1 MSRIENTG
9 QIKTG
14 YSVKSGTNPEEKVE
28 NGSDFAS
35 MLTKYKKKAAQDDE
49 TKKAETGETKNK
61 ETQPEETKNRGNEKQ
76 VNGRQ
81 SGENEK
87 TAEIKAEIK
96 VTDIQDEKNSQDGE
110 KEQEQELAAAYAS
123 EACYRTF
130 VQITA
135 ENSKT
140 PAVYN
145 NEING
150 IQDLAVQTTVE
161 TGMEDQTAAVSTIQQ
176 TESPHTES
184 PHTETAV
191 HADDLKLRNR
201 SDQTGEKE
209 KSGEAEEAG
218 QSKQTAK
225 MNREEEIPD
234 QKEHISGKEMTALAS
249 PGYTG
254 TVESSAGTA
263 AKPAAV
269 DTGPADR
276 LPTAQD
282 TLTEDLGNYLD
293 TKISEKKGK
302 LELSLEPER
311 LGKLTIRLEYEK
323 GKTEVTI
330 FSTSAKTLE
339 ILSKEAGH
347 LAQILEEKTG
357 HPVIPI
363 SAKEEKGITEL
374 EEQIKDMFFGGE
386 ISFNDEVYITNAR
399 HKAALEEAD
408 RSLDLVRNS
417 IEMGMPEDFFSI
429 DLMNAYENLGK
440 ILGESVGE
448 DLVNEIFSKFCMGK

>member
-9 QIKTG
+9 QIKPG
-14 YSVKSGTNPEEKVE
+14 YSVKAATNSEEKVG

-35 MLTKYKKKAAQDDE
+35 MLTKYQKKAAQDDE

-110 KEQEQELAAAYAS
+110 KEQELAAAYAS
-123 EACYRTF
+123 ETCYRTF

-150 IQDLAVQTTVE
+150 IQDLAVQTTSE

-176 TESPHTES
+176 TES

-225 MNREEEIPD
+225 MNREEEMPD
-234 QKEHISGKEMTALAS
+234 RKEHISGKEMTALAS
-249 PGYTG
+249 SGYRG

-263 AKPAAV
+263 EKPAAA

-276 LPTAQD
+276 LATAQD

-357 HPVIPI
+357 NPTVIYTPDQ
-363 SAKEEKGITEL
+363 TENRQNMDQDTGQGRNDRQ
-374 EEQIKDMFFGGE
+374 EHREQRQKQDD
-386 ISFNDEVYITNAR
+386 SFAQQLR
-399 HKAALEEAD
+399 
-408 RSLDLVRNS
+408 
-417 IEMGMPEDFFSI
+417 
-429 DLMNAYENLGK
+429 LG
-440 ILGESVGE
+440 LA
-448 DLVNEIFSKFCMGK
+448 

>member
-35 MLTKYKKKAAQDDE
+35 MLTKYQKKAAQDDE

-176 TESPHTES
+176 TESPHTE
-184 PHTETAV
+184 TAV

-234 QKEHISGKEMTALAS
+234 QKEQISGKEMTALAS

-263 AKPAAV
+263 EKPAAV

-357 HPVIPI
+357 TPTVIYTPEQTENRQNMDQDPGHGRNGRQDQ
-363 SAKEEKGITEL
+363 KEQRQK
-374 EEQIKDMFFGGE
+374 QDD
-386 ISFNDEVYITNAR
+386 SFAQQLR
-399 HKAALEEAD
+399 
-408 RSLDLVRNS
+408 
-417 IEMGMPEDFFSI
+417 
-429 DLMNAYENLGK
+429 LG
-440 ILGESVGE
+440 LT
-448 DLVNEIFSKFCMGK
+448 

>member
-225 MNREEEIPD
+225 MNREEEMPD
-234 QKEHISGKEMTALAS
+234 RKEHISGKEMTALAS

-263 AKPAAV
+263 AKLAAV

-357 HPVIPI
+357 TPTVIYTPEQTENRQNMDQDPGHGRNGRQDQ
-363 SAKEEKGITEL
+363 KEQRQK
-374 EEQIKDMFFGGE
+374 QDD
-386 ISFNDEVYITNAR
+386 SFAQQLR
-399 HKAALEEAD
+399 
-408 RSLDLVRNS
+408 
-417 IEMGMPEDFFSI
+417 
-429 DLMNAYENLGK
+429 LG
-440 ILGESVGE
+440 LA
-448 DLVNEIFSKFCMGK
+448 

>member
-81 SGENEK
+81 SGENVK
-87 TAEIKAEIK
+87 TDEIKAEIK
-96 VTDIQDEKNSQDGE
+96 VTDIQDGKNSQDGE

-357 HPVIPI
+357 TPTVIYTPEQTENRQNMDQDPGHGRNGRQDQ
-363 SAKEEKGITEL
+363 KEQRQK
-374 EEQIKDMFFGGE
+374 QDD
-386 ISFNDEVYITNAR
+386 SFAQQLR
-399 HKAALEEAD
+399 
-408 RSLDLVRNS
+408 
-417 IEMGMPEDFFSI
+417 
-429 DLMNAYENLGK
+429 LG
-440 ILGESVGE
+440 LA
-448 DLVNEIFSKFCMGK
+448 

>member
-9 QIKTG
+9 QIKPG
-14 YSVKSGTNPEEKVE
+14 YSVKAATNPEEKVG

-35 MLTKYKKKAAQDDE
+35 MLTKYQKKAAQDDE

-87 TAEIKAEIK
+87 TAEIK

-123 EACYRTF
+123 ETCYRTF

-176 TESPHTES
+176 TESPHTE
-184 PHTETAV
+184 TAV

-201 SDQTGEKE
+201 LDQTGEKE

-225 MNREEEIPD
+225 MNREEETPGR
-234 QKEHISGKEMTALAS
+234 KEHISGKEMTALAS
-249 PGYTG
+249 SGYRG

-263 AKPAAV
+263 EKPAAA
-269 DTGPADR
+269 DIGPADR
-276 LPTAQD
+276 LATAQD

-357 HPVIPI
+357 TPTVIYTPEQTENRQNMDQDPGHGRNGRQDQ
-363 SAKEEKGITEL
+363 KEQRQK
-374 EEQIKDMFFGGE
+374 QDD
-386 ISFNDEVYITNAR
+386 SFVQQLR
-399 HKAALEEAD
+399 
-408 RSLDLVRNS
+408 
-417 IEMGMPEDFFSI
+417 
-429 DLMNAYENLGK
+429 LG
-440 ILGESVGE
+440 LA
-448 DLVNEIFSKFCMGK
+448 

>member
-1 MSRIENTG
+1 MNRIENAG
-9 QIKTG
+9 QVKTG
-14 YSVKSGTNPEEKVE
+14 YSVKSGTNSEEKVG

-35 MLTKYKKKAAQDDE
+35 MLTKYKKRAAQDDE

-81 SGENEK
+81 SGENVK
-87 TAEIKAEIK
+87 TDEIKAEIK

-110 KEQEQELAAAYAS
+110 KEQELAAAYAS
-123 EACYRTF
+123 ETCYRTF

-150 IQDLAVQTTVE
+150 IQDLAVQTTSE
-161 TGMEDQTAAVSTIQQ
+161 AGMEDQSAAVSTIQK
-176 TESPHTES
+176 TEA

-191 HADDLKLRNR
+191 HADGLKLQNR
-201 SDQTGEKE
+201 LEQTGETE
-209 KSGEAEEAG
+209 DTGRTGEAG

-225 MNREEEIPD
+225 MNREEEMPD
-234 QKEHISGKEMTALAS
+234 RKEHISGKEMTALAS

-276 LPTAQD
+276 LTTAQD

-357 HPVIPI
+357 TPTVIYTPEQTENRQNMDQDTGHGRNGRQGP
-363 SAKEEKGITEL
+363 KEQRQK
-374 EEQIKDMFFGGE
+374 QDD
-386 ISFNDEVYITNAR
+386 SFAQQLR
-399 HKAALEEAD
+399 
-408 RSLDLVRNS
+408 
-417 IEMGMPEDFFSI
+417 
-429 DLMNAYENLGK
+429 LG
-440 ILGESVGE
+440 LA
-448 DLVNEIFSKFCMGK
+448 

>member
-9 QIKTG
+9 QIKPG
-14 YSVKSGTNPEEKVE
+14 YSVKAATNSEEKVG

-49 TKKAETGETKNK
+49 TKKAETGEIKNK

-76 VNGRQ
+76 VNDRQ
-81 SGENEK
+81 SEENEK

-110 KEQEQELAAAYAS
+110 KGQELAAAYAS
-123 EACYRTF
+123 ETCYRTF

-150 IQDLAVQTTVE
+150 IQDLAVQTTSE
-161 TGMEDQTAAVSTIQQ
+161 TGMEDQTAAVTTIQQ
-176 TESPHTES
+176 TES

-191 HADDLKLRNR
+191 HADGLKLQNR
-201 SDQTGEKE
+201 LEQTGETE
-209 KSGEAEEAG
+209 DTGRTEEAG

-225 MNREEEIPD
+225 MNREEEMPD
-234 QKEHISGKEMTALAS
+234 RKEHISGKEMTALAS
-249 PGYTG
+249 SGYRG

-263 AKPAAV
+263 EKPAAA

-276 LPTAQD
+276 LATAQD

-357 HPVIPI
+357 NPTVIYTPDQ
-363 SAKEEKGITEL
+363 TENRQNMDQDTGQGRNDRQ
-374 EEQIKDMFFGGE
+374 EHREQRQKQDD
-386 ISFNDEVYITNAR
+386 SFAQQLR
-399 HKAALEEAD
+399 
-408 RSLDLVRNS
+408 
-417 IEMGMPEDFFSI
+417 
-429 DLMNAYENLGK
+429 LG
-440 ILGESVGE
+440 LA
-448 DLVNEIFSKFCMGK
+448 

>member
-9 QIKTG
+9 QIKPG
-14 YSVKSGTNPEEKVE
+14 YSVKAATNPEEKVG

-35 MLTKYKKKAAQDDE
+35 MLTKYQKKAAQDDE

-96 VTDIQDEKNSQDGE
+96 VTDIQDGKNSQDGE
-110 KEQEQELAAAYAS
+110 IEQDQELTAAYAS
-123 EACYRTF
+123 ETCYRTF

-135 ENSKT
+135 ENSKA

-145 NEING
+145 NEINE

-176 TESPHTES
+176 TESPHTE
-184 PHTETAV
+184 TAV

-201 SDQTGEKE
+201 LDQTGEKE

-225 MNREEEIPD
+225 MNREEETPGR
-234 QKEHISGKEMTALAS
+234 KEHISGKEMTALAS
-249 PGYTG
+249 SGYRG

-263 AKPAAV
+263 EKPAAA

-276 LPTAQD
+276 LATAQD

-357 HPVIPI
+357 TPTVIYTPEQTENRQNMDQDPGHGRNGRQDQ
-363 SAKEEKGITEL
+363 KEQRQK
-374 EEQIKDMFFGGE
+374 QDD
-386 ISFNDEVYITNAR
+386 SFAQQLR
-399 HKAALEEAD
+399 
-408 RSLDLVRNS
+408 
-417 IEMGMPEDFFSI
+417 
-429 DLMNAYENLGK
+429 LG
-440 ILGESVGE
+440 LA
-448 DLVNEIFSKFCMGK
+448 

>member
-150 IQDLAVQTTVE
+150 IQDLAVQTTSE
-161 TGMEDQTAAVSTIQQ
+161 AGMEDQSAAVSTIQQ
-176 TESPHTES
+176 TEA

-191 HADDLKLRNR
+191 HADGLKLQNR
-201 SDQTGEKE
+201 LEQTGETE
-209 KSGEAEEAG
+209 DTGRTEEAG

-225 MNREEEIPD
+225 MNREEEMPD

-276 LPTAQD
+276 LTTAQD

-357 HPVIPI
+357 TPTVIYTPEQTENRQNMDQDPGHGRNGRQDQ
-363 SAKEEKGITEL
+363 KEQRQK
-374 EEQIKDMFFGGE
+374 QDD
-386 ISFNDEVYITNAR
+386 SFAQQLR
-399 HKAALEEAD
+399 
-408 RSLDLVRNS
+408 
-417 IEMGMPEDFFSI
+417 
-429 DLMNAYENLGK
+429 LG
-440 ILGESVGE
+440 LA
-448 DLVNEIFSKFCMGK
+448 

>member
-9 QIKTG
+9 QIKPG
-14 YSVKSGTNPEEKVE
+14 YSVKAATNSEEKVG

-35 MLTKYKKKAAQDDE
+35 MLTKYQKKAAQDDE

-96 VTDIQDEKNSQDGE
+96 VTDIQDEKNSQGGE

-123 EACYRTF
+123 ETCYRTF

-176 TESPHTES
+176 TESPHTE
-184 PHTETAV
+184 TAV

-201 SDQTGEKE
+201 LDQTGEKE

-234 QKEHISGKEMTALAS
+234 RKEHISGKEMTALAS

-263 AKPAAV
+263 EKPAAA
-269 DTGPADR
+269 DIGPADR
-276 LPTAQD
+276 LATAQD

-357 HPVIPI
+357 TPTVIYTPEQTENRQNMDRDPGHGRNGRQDQ
-363 SAKEEKGITEL
+363 KEQRQK
-374 EEQIKDMFFGGE
+374 QDD
-386 ISFNDEVYITNAR
+386 SFVQQLR
-399 HKAALEEAD
+399 
-408 RSLDLVRNS
+408 
-417 IEMGMPEDFFSI
+417 
-429 DLMNAYENLGK
+429 LG
-440 ILGESVGE
+440 LA
-448 DLVNEIFSKFCMGK
+448 

>member
-35 MLTKYKKKAAQDDE
+35 MLTKYQKKAAQDDE

-176 TESPHTES
+176 TESPHTE
-184 PHTETAV
+184 TAV

-263 AKPAAV
+263 EKPAAV

-357 HPVIPI
+357 TPTVIYTPEQTENRQNMDQDPGHGRNGRQDQ
-363 SAKEEKGITEL
+363 KEQRQK
-374 EEQIKDMFFGGE
+374 QDD
-386 ISFNDEVYITNAR
+386 SFVQQLR
-399 HKAALEEAD
+399 
-408 RSLDLVRNS
+408 
-417 IEMGMPEDFFSI
+417 
-429 DLMNAYENLGK
+429 LG
-440 ILGESVGE
+440 LA
-448 DLVNEIFSKFCMGK
+448 

>member
-234 QKEHISGKEMTALAS
+234 QKEHLSGKEMTALAS
-249 PGYTG
+249 SGYTG

-357 HPVIPI
+357 TPTVIYTPEQTENRQNMDQDPGHGRNGRQDQ
-363 SAKEEKGITEL
+363 KEQRQK
-374 EEQIKDMFFGGE
+374 QDD
-386 ISFNDEVYITNAR
+386 SFAQQLR
-399 HKAALEEAD
+399 
-408 RSLDLVRNS
+408 
-417 IEMGMPEDFFSI
+417 
-429 DLMNAYENLGK
+429 LG
-440 ILGESVGE
+440 LA
-448 DLVNEIFSKFCMGK
+448 

>member
-1 MSRIENTG
+1 MSRIENTS

-81 SGENEK
+81 SEENEK
-87 TAEIKAEIK
+87 TDEIKAEIK

-276 LPTAQD
+276 LATAQD

-357 HPVIPI
+357 TPTVIYTPEQTENRQNMDQDPGHGRNGRQDQ
-363 SAKEEKGITEL
+363 KEQRQK
-374 EEQIKDMFFGGE
+374 QDD
-386 ISFNDEVYITNAR
+386 SFAQQLR
-399 HKAALEEAD
+399 
-408 RSLDLVRNS
+408 
-417 IEMGMPEDFFSI
+417 
-429 DLMNAYENLGK
+429 LG
-440 ILGESVGE
+440 LA
-448 DLVNEIFSKFCMGK
+448 

>member
-150 IQDLAVQTTVE
+150 IQDLAVQTTSE

-176 TESPHTES
+176 TES

-357 HPVIPI
+357 TPTVIYTPEQTENRQNMDQDPGHGRNGRQDQ
-363 SAKEEKGITEL
+363 KEQRQK
-374 EEQIKDMFFGGE
+374 QDD
-386 ISFNDEVYITNAR
+386 SFAQQLR
-399 HKAALEEAD
+399 
-408 RSLDLVRNS
+408 
-417 IEMGMPEDFFSI
+417 
-429 DLMNAYENLGK
+429 LG
-440 ILGESVGE
+440 LA
-448 DLVNEIFSKFCMGK
+448 

>member
-81 SGENEK
+81 SGENVK
-87 TAEIKAEIK
+87 TDEIKAEIK
-96 VTDIQDEKNSQDGE
+96 VTDIQDGKNSQDGE

-191 HADDLKLRNR
+191 HADDLKFRNR

-357 HPVIPI
+357 TPTVIYTPEQTENRQNMDQDPGHGRNGRQDQ
-363 SAKEEKGITEL
+363 KEQRQK
-374 EEQIKDMFFGGE
+374 QDD
-386 ISFNDEVYITNAR
+386 SFAQQLR
-399 HKAALEEAD
+399 
-408 RSLDLVRNS
+408 
-417 IEMGMPEDFFSI
+417 
-429 DLMNAYENLGK
+429 LG
-440 ILGESVGE
+440 LA
-448 DLVNEIFSKFCMGK
+448 

>member
-14 YSVKSGTNPEEKVE
+14 YSVKSGTNSEEKVE

-35 MLTKYKKKAAQDDE
+35 MLTKYQKKAAQNDE

-81 SGENEK
+81 SGENVK
-87 TAEIKAEIK
+87 TDEIKAEIK
-96 VTDIQDEKNSQDGE
+96 VTDIQDGKNSQDGE
-110 KEQEQELAAAYAS
+110 KEQEQELAAAYVS

-150 IQDLAVQTTVE
+150 IQDLAVQTTSE
-161 TGMEDQTAAVSTIQQ
+161 TGVEDQTAAVTTIQQ
-176 TESPHTES
+176 TES

-209 KSGEAEEAG
+209 KSGEAEEVG

-357 HPVIPI
+357 TPTVIYTPEQTENRQNMDQDTGHGRNGRQDQ
-363 SAKEEKGITEL
+363 KEQRQK
-374 EEQIKDMFFGGE
+374 QDD
-386 ISFNDEVYITNAR
+386 SFAQQLR
-399 HKAALEEAD
+399 
-408 RSLDLVRNS
+408 
-417 IEMGMPEDFFSI
+417 
-429 DLMNAYENLGK
+429 LG
-440 ILGESVGE
+440 LA
-448 DLVNEIFSKFCMGK
+448 

>member
-14 YSVKSGTNPEEKVE
+14 YSVKSGTNSEEKVG

-61 ETQPEETKNRGNEKQ
+61 ETQPEETKNSGNEKQ

-123 EACYRTF
+123 ETCYRTF

-161 TGMEDQTAAVSTIQQ
+161 TGMEDKSAAVSTIQQ
-176 TESPHTES
+176 TES

-209 KSGEAEEAG
+209 KSGEAEETG

-225 MNREEEIPD
+225 INREEEMPD
-234 QKEHISGKEMTALAS
+234 RKEHISGKEMTALAS
-249 PGYTG
+249 SSYTG

-357 HPVIPI
+357 TPTVIYTPEQTENRQNMDQDPGHGRNGRQDQ
-363 SAKEEKGITEL
+363 KEQRQK
-374 EEQIKDMFFGGE
+374 QDD
-386 ISFNDEVYITNAR
+386 SFAQQLR
-399 HKAALEEAD
+399 
-408 RSLDLVRNS
+408 
-417 IEMGMPEDFFSI
+417 
-429 DLMNAYENLGK
+429 LG
-440 ILGESVGE
+440 LA
-448 DLVNEIFSKFCMGK
+448 

>member
-14 YSVKSGTNPEEKVE
+14 YSVKSGTNSEEKVE

-35 MLTKYKKKAAQDDE
+35 MLTKYQKKAAQNDE

-81 SGENEK
+81 SGENVK
-87 TAEIKAEIK
+87 TDEIKAEIK
-96 VTDIQDEKNSQDGE
+96 VTDIQDGKNSQDGE
-110 KEQEQELAAAYAS
+110 KEQEQELAAAYVS

-225 MNREEEIPD
+225 MNREEIPD

-357 HPVIPI
+357 TPTVIYTPEQTENRQNMDQDTGHGRNGRQDQ
-363 SAKEEKGITEL
+363 KEQRQK
-374 EEQIKDMFFGGE
+374 QDD
-386 ISFNDEVYITNAR
+386 SFAQQLR
-399 HKAALEEAD
+399 
-408 RSLDLVRNS
+408 
-417 IEMGMPEDFFSI
+417 
-429 DLMNAYENLGK
+429 LG
-440 ILGESVGE
+440 LT
-448 DLVNEIFSKFCMGK
+448 

>member
-87 TAEIKAEIK
+87 TDEIKAEIK

-150 IQDLAVQTTVE
+150 IQDLAVQTTSE

-176 TESPHTES
+176 TES

-357 HPVIPI
+357 TPTVIYTPEQTENRQNMDQDPGHGRNGRQDQ
-363 SAKEEKGITEL
+363 KEQRQK
-374 EEQIKDMFFGGE
+374 QDD
-386 ISFNDEVYITNAR
+386 SFAQQLR
-399 HKAALEEAD
+399 
-408 RSLDLVRNS
+408 
-417 IEMGMPEDFFSI
+417 
-429 DLMNAYENLGK
+429 LG
-440 ILGESVGE
+440 LA
-448 DLVNEIFSKFCMGK
+448 

>member
-14 YSVKSGTNPEEKVE
+14 YSVKSGTNSEEKVE

-35 MLTKYKKKAAQDDE
+35 MLTKYQKKAAQDDE

-96 VTDIQDEKNSQDGE
+96 VTDIQDGKNSQDGE
-110 KEQEQELAAAYAS
+110 KEQELVAAYAS
-123 EACYRTF
+123 ETCYRTF

-225 MNREEEIPD
+225 MNREEEMPD
-234 QKEHISGKEMTALAS
+234 RKEHISGKEMTALAS

-293 TKISEKKGK
+293 TKISEK
-302 LELSLEPER
+302 
-311 LGKLTIRLEYEK
+311 T
-323 GKTEVTI
+323 
-330 FSTSAKTLE
+330 FSTRIVAE
-339 ILSKEAGH
+339 
-347 LAQILEEKTG
+347 
-357 HPVIPI
+357 
-363 SAKEEKGITEL
+363 
-374 EEQIKDMFFGGE
+374 
-386 ISFNDEVYITNAR
+386 
-399 HKAALEEAD
+399 
-408 RSLDLVRNS
+408 
-417 IEMGMPEDFFSI
+417 
-429 DLMNAYENLGK
+429 
-440 ILGESVGE
+440 
-448 DLVNEIFSKFCMGK
+448 

>member
-61 ETQPEETKNRGNEKQ
+61 ETQPEETKNRENEKQ

-87 TAEIKAEIK
+87 TDEIKAEIK

-191 HADDLKLRNR
+191 HADDLKFRNR

-357 HPVIPI
+357 TPTVIYTPEQTENRQNMDQDPGHGRNGRQDQ
-363 SAKEEKGITEL
+363 KEQRQK
-374 EEQIKDMFFGGE
+374 QDD
-386 ISFNDEVYITNAR
+386 SFAQQLR
-399 HKAALEEAD
+399 
-408 RSLDLVRNS
+408 
-417 IEMGMPEDFFSI
+417 
-429 DLMNAYENLGK
+429 LG
-440 ILGESVGE
+440 LA
-448 DLVNEIFSKFCMGK
+448 

>member
-1 MSRIENTG
+1 MNRIENTG

-49 TKKAETGETKNK
+49 TKRAETGETKKK
-61 ETQPEETKNRGNEKQ
+61 ETQPEETKSGENGKQ
-76 VNGRQ
+76 VNGSQ
-81 SGENEK
+81 SGKNKK

-96 VTDIQDEKNSQDGE
+96 VTDIQDGKNSQDGE
-110 KEQEQELAAAYAS
+110 IEQDQELAAAYAS
-123 EACYRTF
+123 ETCYRSF
-130 VQITA
+130 VQITT
-135 ENSKT
+135 ENNKM

-145 NEING
+145 NEI
-150 IQDLAVQTTVE
+150 QDLAVQITAE
-161 TGMEDQTAAVSTIQQ
+161 AGMEDQSAAVSTIQKN
-176 TESPHTES
+176 EA
-184 PHTETAV
+184 PHTETVA
-191 HADDLKLRNR
+191 HADDLKLQNR
-201 SDQTGEKE
+201 LAQT
-209 KSGEAEEAG
+209 EAAGRTGEAG
-218 QSKQTAK
+218 QSKRTAK

-263 AKPAAV
+263 AKPVAV

-357 HPVIPI
+357 TPTVIYTPEQTENRQNMDQDPGHGRNGRQDQ
-363 SAKEEKGITEL
+363 KEQRQK
-374 EEQIKDMFFGGE
+374 QDD
-386 ISFNDEVYITNAR
+386 SFAQQLR
-399 HKAALEEAD
+399 
-408 RSLDLVRNS
+408 
-417 IEMGMPEDFFSI
+417 
-429 DLMNAYENLGK
+429 LG
-440 ILGESVGE
+440 LA
-448 DLVNEIFSKFCMGK
+448 

>member
-14 YSVKSGTNPEEKVE
+14 YSVKSGTNSEEKVE

-35 MLTKYKKKAAQDDE
+35 MLTKYQKKAAQNDE

-81 SGENEK
+81 SGENVK
-87 TAEIKAEIK
+87 TDEIKAEIK
-96 VTDIQDEKNSQDGE
+96 VTDIQDGKNSQDGE
-110 KEQEQELAAAYAS
+110 KEQEQELAAAYVS

-357 HPVIPI
+357 TPTVIYTPEQTENRQNMDQDPGHGRNGRQDQ
-363 SAKEEKGITEL
+363 KEQRQK
-374 EEQIKDMFFGGE
+374 QDD
-386 ISFNDEVYITNAR
+386 SFAQQLR
-399 HKAALEEAD
+399 
-408 RSLDLVRNS
+408 
-417 IEMGMPEDFFSI
+417 
-429 DLMNAYENLGK
+429 LG
-440 ILGESVGE
+440 LT
-448 DLVNEIFSKFCMGK
+448 

>member
-61 ETQPEETKNRGNEKQ
+61 ETQPEETKNSGNEKQ

-161 TGMEDQTAAVSTIQQ
+161 TGMEDKSAAVSTIQQ
-176 TESPHTES
+176 TES

-357 HPVIPI
+357 NPTVIYTPDQ
-363 SAKEEKGITEL
+363 TENRQNMDQDTGQGRNDRQ
-374 EEQIKDMFFGGE
+374 EHREQRQKQDD
-386 ISFNDEVYITNAR
+386 SFAQQLR
-399 HKAALEEAD
+399 
-408 RSLDLVRNS
+408 
-417 IEMGMPEDFFSI
+417 
-429 DLMNAYENLGK
+429 LG
-440 ILGESVGE
+440 LA
-448 DLVNEIFSKFCMGK
+448 

>member
-1 MSRIENTG
+1 MNRIENTG

-49 TKKAETGETKNK
+49 TKRAETGETKNK
-61 ETQPEETKNRGNEKQ
+61 ETQPEETKSGENGKQ
-76 VNGRQ
+76 VNGSQ
-81 SGENEK
+81 SGKNKK

-96 VTDIQDEKNSQDGE
+96 VTDIQDGKNSQDGE
-110 KEQEQELAAAYAS
+110 IEQDQELAAAYAS
-123 EACYRTF
+123 ETCYRSF

-135 ENSKT
+135 ENNKM

-145 NEING
+145 NE
-150 IQDLAVQTTVE
+150 IQDLAVQTTAE
-161 TGMEDQTAAVSTIQQ
+161 SGMEDQLAAVSTIQK
-176 TESPHTES
+176 TEA
-184 PHTETAV
+184 PHTETVA
-191 HADDLKLRNR
+191 HADDLKLQNR
-201 SDQTGEKE
+201 LAQT
-209 KSGEAEEAG
+209 EAAGRTGEAG
-218 QSKQTAK
+218 QSKRTAK

-249 PGYTG
+249 SSYTG

-263 AKPAAV
+263 AKPTAV
-269 DTGPADR
+269 DAGSADR
-276 LPTAQD
+276 LATAQD

-357 HPVIPI
+357 TPTVIYTPEQTENRQNMDQDPGH
-363 SAKEEKGITEL
+363 SRNGRQDQKEQRQK
-374 EEQIKDMFFGGE
+374 QDD
-386 ISFNDEVYITNAR
+386 SFAQQLR
-399 HKAALEEAD
+399 
-408 RSLDLVRNS
+408 
-417 IEMGMPEDFFSI
+417 
-429 DLMNAYENLGK
+429 LG
-440 ILGESVGE
+440 LA
-448 DLVNEIFSKFCMGK
+448 

>member
-9 QIKTG
+9 QIKPG
-14 YSVKSGTNPEEKVE
+14 YSVKAATNSEEKVG

-35 MLTKYKKKAAQDDE
+35 MLTKYQKKAAQDDE

-76 VNGRQ
+76 VNDRQ

-110 KEQEQELAAAYAS
+110 KEQEQELAAAYVS

-176 TESPHTES
+176 TES

-263 AKPAAV
+263 EKPAAA

-276 LPTAQD
+276 LATAQD

-357 HPVIPI
+357 TPTVIYTPEQTENRQNMDQDTGHGRNGRQDQ
-363 SAKEEKGITEL
+363 KEQRQK
-374 EEQIKDMFFGGE
+374 QDD
-386 ISFNDEVYITNAR
+386 SFAQQLR
-399 HKAALEEAD
+399 
-408 RSLDLVRNS
+408 
-417 IEMGMPEDFFSI
+417 
-429 DLMNAYENLGK
+429 LG
-440 ILGESVGE
+440 LA
-448 DLVNEIFSKFCMGK
+448 

>member
-1 MSRIENTG
+1 MNRIENTG

-49 TKKAETGETKNK
+49 TKRAETGETKKK
-61 ETQPEETKNRGNEKQ
+61 ETQPEETKSGENGKQ
-76 VNGRQ
+76 VNGSQ
-81 SGENEK
+81 SGKNKK

-96 VTDIQDEKNSQDGE
+96 VTDIQDGKNSQDGE
-110 KEQEQELAAAYAS
+110 IEQDQELAAAYAS
-123 EACYRTF
+123 ETCYRSF
-130 VQITA
+130 VQITT
-135 ENSKT
+135 ENNKM

-145 NEING
+145 NEI
-150 IQDLAVQTTVE
+150 QDLAVQITAE
-161 TGMEDQTAAVSTIQQ
+161 AGMEDQLAAVSTIQKN
-176 TESPHTES
+176 EA
-184 PHTETAV
+184 PHTETAA
-191 HADDLKLRNR
+191 HADDLKLQNR
-201 SDQTGEKE
+201 LAQT
-209 KSGEAEEAG
+209 EAAGRTGEAG
-218 QSKQTAK
+218 QSKRTAK
-225 MNREEEIPD
+225 MNREEEISD

-249 PGYTG
+249 SSYTG

-263 AKPAAV
+263 AKPTAV
-269 DTGPADR
+269 DAGPADR
-276 LPTAQD
+276 LATAQD

-357 HPVIPI
+357 TPTVIYTPEQTENRQNMDQDPGH
-363 SAKEEKGITEL
+363 SRNGRQDQKEQRQK
-374 EEQIKDMFFGGE
+374 QDD
-386 ISFNDEVYITNAR
+386 SFAQQLR
-399 HKAALEEAD
+399 
-408 RSLDLVRNS
+408 
-417 IEMGMPEDFFSI
+417 
-429 DLMNAYENLGK
+429 LG
-440 ILGESVGE
+440 LA
-448 DLVNEIFSKFCMGK
+448 

>member
-14 YSVKSGTNPEEKVE
+14 YSVKSGTNSEEKVE

-35 MLTKYKKKAAQDDE
+35 MLTKYQKKAAQNDE

-81 SGENEK
+81 SGENVK
-87 TAEIKAEIK
+87 TDEIKAEIK
-96 VTDIQDEKNSQDGE
+96 VTDIQDGKNSQDGE
-110 KEQEQELAAAYAS
+110 KEQEQELAAAYVS

-234 QKEHISGKEMTALAS
+234 QKEHLSGKEMTALAS
-249 PGYTG
+249 SGYTG

-276 LPTAQD
+276 LATAQD

-357 HPVIPI
+357 TPTVIYTPEQTENRQNMDQDPGHGRNGRQDQ
-363 SAKEEKGITEL
+363 KEQRQK
-374 EEQIKDMFFGGE
+374 QDD
-386 ISFNDEVYITNAR
+386 SFAQQLR
-399 HKAALEEAD
+399 
-408 RSLDLVRNS
+408 
-417 IEMGMPEDFFSI
+417 
-429 DLMNAYENLGK
+429 LG
-440 ILGESVGE
+440 LA
-448 DLVNEIFSKFCMGK
+448 

>member
-14 YSVKSGTNPEEKVE
+14 YSVKSGTNSEEKVE

-35 MLTKYKKKAAQDDE
+35 MLTKYQKKAAQNDE

-81 SGENEK
+81 SGENVK
-87 TAEIKAEIK
+87 TDEIKAEIK
-96 VTDIQDEKNSQDGE
+96 VTDIQDGKNSQDGE
-110 KEQEQELAAAYAS
+110 KEQEQELAAAYVS

-357 HPVIPI
+357 TPTVIYTPEQTENRQNMDQDTGHGRNGRQDQ
-363 SAKEEKGITEL
+363 KEQRQK
-374 EEQIKDMFFGGE
+374 QDD
-386 ISFNDEVYITNAR
+386 SFAQQLR
-399 HKAALEEAD
+399 
-408 RSLDLVRNS
+408 
-417 IEMGMPEDFFSI
+417 
-429 DLMNAYENLGK
+429 LG
-440 ILGESVGE
+440 LA
-448 DLVNEIFSKFCMGK
+448 

>member
-14 YSVKSGTNPEEKVE
+14 YSVKSGTNSEEKVE

-35 MLTKYKKKAAQDDE
+35 MLTKYQKKAAQNDE

-110 KEQEQELAAAYAS
+110 KEQELVAAYAS
-123 EACYRTF
+123 ETCYRTF

-150 IQDLAVQTTVE
+150 IQDLAVQTTSE
-161 TGMEDQTAAVSTIQQ
+161 TGVEDQTAAVTTIQQ
-176 TESPHTES
+176 TES

-263 AKPAAV
+263 AKPVAV

-357 HPVIPI
+357 TPTVIYTPEQTENRQNMDQDPGHGRNGRQDQ
-363 SAKEEKGITEL
+363 KEQRQK
-374 EEQIKDMFFGGE
+374 QDD
-386 ISFNDEVYITNAR
+386 SFAQQLR
-399 HKAALEEAD
+399 
-408 RSLDLVRNS
+408 
-417 IEMGMPEDFFSI
+417 
-429 DLMNAYENLGK
+429 LG
-440 ILGESVGE
+440 LA
-448 DLVNEIFSKFCMGK
+448 

>member
-1 MSRIENTG
+1 MNRIENTG

-110 KEQEQELAAAYAS
+110 KEQELAAAYAS
-123 EACYRTF
+123 ETCYRTF

-150 IQDLAVQTTVE
+150 IQDLAVQTTSE

-249 PGYTG
+249 SSYTG

-357 HPVIPI
+357 TPTVIYTPEQTENRQNMDQDPGHGRNGRQDQ
-363 SAKEEKGITEL
+363 KEQRQK
-374 EEQIKDMFFGGE
+374 QDD
-386 ISFNDEVYITNAR
+386 SFAQQLR
-399 HKAALEEAD
+399 
-408 RSLDLVRNS
+408 
-417 IEMGMPEDFFSI
+417 
-429 DLMNAYENLGK
+429 LG
-440 ILGESVGE
+440 LA
-448 DLVNEIFSKFCMGK
+448 

>member
-14 YSVKSGTNPEEKVE
+14 YSVKSGTNSEEKVE

-35 MLTKYKKKAAQDDE
+35 MLTKYQKKAAQNDE

-76 VNGRQ
+76 VYGRQ

-87 TAEIKAEIK
+87 TDEIKAEIK

-110 KEQEQELAAAYAS
+110 KEQEQELAAAYVS

-357 HPVIPI
+357 TPTVIYTPEQTENRQNMDQDTGHGRNGRQDQ
-363 SAKEEKGITEL
+363 KEQRQK
-374 EEQIKDMFFGGE
+374 QDD
-386 ISFNDEVYITNAR
+386 SFAQQLR
-399 HKAALEEAD
+399 
-408 RSLDLVRNS
+408 
-417 IEMGMPEDFFSI
+417 
-429 DLMNAYENLGK
+429 LG
-440 ILGESVGE
+440 LT
-448 DLVNEIFSKFCMGK
+448 

>member
-1 MSRIENTG
+1 MNRIENTG

-49 TKKAETGETKNK
+49 TKRAETGETKKK
-61 ETQPEETKNRGNEKQ
+61 ETQPEETKSGENGKQ
-76 VNGRQ
+76 VNGSQ
-81 SGENEK
+81 SGKNKK

-96 VTDIQDEKNSQDGE
+96 VTDIQDGKNSQDGE
-110 KEQEQELAAAYAS
+110 IEQDQELAAAYAS
-123 EACYRTF
+123 ETCYRSF
-130 VQITA
+130 VQITT
-135 ENSKT
+135 ENNKM

-145 NEING
+145 NEI
-150 IQDLAVQTTVE
+150 QDLAVQITAE
-161 TGMEDQTAAVSTIQQ
+161 SGMEDQLAAVSTIQK
-176 TESPHTES
+176 TEA
-184 PHTETAV
+184 PHTETVA
-191 HADDLKLRNR
+191 HADDLKLQNR
-201 SDQTGEKE
+201 LAQT
-209 KSGEAEEAG
+209 EAAGRTGEAG
-218 QSKQTAK
+218 QSKRTAK
-225 MNREEEIPD
+225 MNREEEIPGR
-234 QKEHISGKEMTALAS
+234 KEHISGKEMTALAS
-249 PGYTG
+249 SGYRG
-254 TVESSAGTA
+254 TVESSTGTA
-263 AKPAAV
+263 EKPAAA

-276 LPTAQD
+276 LATAQD

-357 HPVIPI
+357 TPTVIYTPEQTENRQNMDQDPGH
-363 SAKEEKGITEL
+363 SRNGRQDQKEQRQK
-374 EEQIKDMFFGGE
+374 QDD
-386 ISFNDEVYITNAR
+386 SFAQQLR
-399 HKAALEEAD
+399 
-408 RSLDLVRNS
+408 
-417 IEMGMPEDFFSI
+417 
-429 DLMNAYENLGK
+429 LG
-440 ILGESVGE
+440 LA
-448 DLVNEIFSKFCMGK
+448 

>member
-9 QIKTG
+9 QIKPG
-14 YSVKSGTNPEEKVE
+14 YSVKAATNSEEKVG

-35 MLTKYKKKAAQDDE
+35 MLTKYQKKAAQDDE

-123 EACYRTF
+123 ETCYRTF

-140 PAVYN
+140 SAVYN

-176 TESPHTES
+176 TESPHTE
-184 PHTETAV
+184 TAV

-201 SDQTGEKE
+201 LDQTGEKE

-225 MNREEEIPD
+225 MNREEETPGR
-234 QKEHISGKEMTALAS
+234 KEHISGKEMTALAS
-249 PGYTG
+249 SGYRG

-263 AKPAAV
+263 EKPAAA
-269 DTGPADR
+269 DIGPADR
-276 LPTAQD
+276 LATAQD

-357 HPVIPI
+357 TPTAIYTPEQTENRQNMDQDPGHGRNGRQDQ
-363 SAKEEKGITEL
+363 KEQRQK
-374 EEQIKDMFFGGE
+374 QDD
-386 ISFNDEVYITNAR
+386 SFVQQLR
-399 HKAALEEAD
+399 
-408 RSLDLVRNS
+408 
-417 IEMGMPEDFFSI
+417 
-429 DLMNAYENLGK
+429 LG
-440 ILGESVGE
+440 LA
-448 DLVNEIFSKFCMGK
+448 

>member
-61 ETQPEETKNRGNEKQ
+61 ETQPEETKNSGNEKQ

-161 TGMEDQTAAVSTIQQ
+161 TGMEDKSAAVSTIQQ
-176 TESPHTES
+176 TES

-249 PGYTG
+249 SGYTG

-357 HPVIPI
+357 TPTVIYTPEQTENRQNMDQDPGHGRNGRQDQ
-363 SAKEEKGITEL
+363 KEQRQK
-374 EEQIKDMFFGGE
+374 QDD
-386 ISFNDEVYITNAR
+386 SFAQQLR
-399 HKAALEEAD
+399 
-408 RSLDLVRNS
+408 
-417 IEMGMPEDFFSI
+417 
-429 DLMNAYENLGK
+429 LG
-440 ILGESVGE
+440 LA
-448 DLVNEIFSKFCMGK
+448 

>member
-1 MSRIENTG
+1 MNRIENTG

-49 TKKAETGETKNK
+49 TKRAETGETKNK
-61 ETQPEETKNRGNEKQ
+61 ETQPEETK
-76 VNGRQ
+76 
-81 SGENEK
+81 SGENGKQVSGSQSGKNKK

-96 VTDIQDEKNSQDGE
+96 VTDIQDGKNSQDGE
-110 KEQEQELAAAYAS
+110 IEQDQELAAAYAS
-123 EACYRTF
+123 ETCYRSF
-130 VQITA
+130 VQITT
-135 ENSKT
+135 ENNKM

-145 NEING
+145 NEI
-150 IQDLAVQTTVE
+150 QDLAVQITAE
-161 TGMEDQTAAVSTIQQ
+161 AGMEDQTAAVSTIQR
-176 TESPHTES
+176 TES
-184 PHTETAV
+184 PHTETAA
-191 HADDLKLRNR
+191 HADDLKLQNR
-201 SDQTGEKE
+201 LAQT
-209 KSGEAEEAG
+209 EAAGRTGEAG

-225 MNREEEIPD
+225 MNREEETPGR
-234 QKEHISGKEMTALAS
+234 KEHISGKEMTALAS
-249 PGYTG
+249 SGYRG
-254 TVESSAGTA
+254 TVESSTGTA
-263 AKPAAV
+263 EKPAAA

-276 LPTAQD
+276 LATAQD

-311 LGKLTIRLEYEK
+311 LGKLTIRLQYEK

-357 HPVIPI
+357 TPTVIYTPEQTENRQNMDQDPGHGRNGRQDP
-363 SAKEEKGITEL
+363 KEQRQK
-374 EEQIKDMFFGGE
+374 QDD
-386 ISFNDEVYITNAR
+386 SFAQQLR
-399 HKAALEEAD
+399 
-408 RSLDLVRNS
+408 
-417 IEMGMPEDFFSI
+417 
-429 DLMNAYENLGK
+429 LG
-440 ILGESVGE
+440 LA
-448 DLVNEIFSKFCMGK
+448 

>member
-176 TESPHTES
+176 TESPHSEI
-184 PHTETAV
+184 AV
-191 HADDLKLRNR
+191 RADSLKLQNR
-201 SDQTGEKE
+201 LEQIGETEDTGRT
-209 KSGEAEEAG
+209 EETG

-357 HPVIPI
+357 TPTVIYTPEQTENRQNMDQDTGHGRNGRQDQ
-363 SAKEEKGITEL
+363 KEQRQK
-374 EEQIKDMFFGGE
+374 QDD
-386 ISFNDEVYITNAR
+386 SFAQQLR
-399 HKAALEEAD
+399 
-408 RSLDLVRNS
+408 
-417 IEMGMPEDFFSI
+417 
-429 DLMNAYENLGK
+429 LG
-440 ILGESVGE
+440 LA
-448 DLVNEIFSKFCMGK
+448 

>member
-87 TAEIKAEIK
+87 TDEIKAEIK

-357 HPVIPI
+357 TPTVIYTPEQTENRQNMDQDPGHGRNGRQDQ
-363 SAKEEKGITEL
+363 KEQRQK
-374 EEQIKDMFFGGE
+374 QDD
-386 ISFNDEVYITNAR
+386 SFAQQLR
-399 HKAALEEAD
+399 
-408 RSLDLVRNS
+408 
-417 IEMGMPEDFFSI
+417 
-429 DLMNAYENLGK
+429 LG
-440 ILGESVGE
+440 LT
-448 DLVNEIFSKFCMGK
+448 

>member
-9 QIKTG
+9 QIKPG
-14 YSVKSGTNPEEKVE
+14 YSVKAATNSEEKVG

-35 MLTKYKKKAAQDDE
+35 MLTKYQKKAAQDDE

-81 SGENEK
+81 SGENVK
-87 TAEIKAEIK
+87 TDEIKAEIK
-96 VTDIQDEKNSQDGE
+96 VTDIQDGKNSQDGE
-110 KEQEQELAAAYAS
+110 KEQEQELAAAYVS

-150 IQDLAVQTTVE
+150 IQDLAVQTTSE
-161 TGMEDQTAAVSTIQQ
+161 TGVEDQTAAVTTIQQ
-176 TESPHTES
+176 TESPHTE
-184 PHTETAV
+184 TDV

-225 MNREEEIPD
+225 MNREEEMPGR
-234 QKEHISGKEMTALAS
+234 KEHISGKEMTALAS
-249 PGYTG
+249 SGYRG

-263 AKPAAV
+263 EKPAAA

-276 LPTAQD
+276 LATAQD

-357 HPVIPI
+357 NPTVIYTPDQ
-363 SAKEEKGITEL
+363 TENRQNMDQDTGQGRNDRQ
-374 EEQIKDMFFGGE
+374 EHREQRQKQDD
-386 ISFNDEVYITNAR
+386 SFAQQLR
-399 HKAALEEAD
+399 
-408 RSLDLVRNS
+408 
-417 IEMGMPEDFFSI
+417 
-429 DLMNAYENLGK
+429 LG
-440 ILGESVGE
+440 LA
-448 DLVNEIFSKFCMGK
+448 